1 MGDAGG
7 LNVNKAGAIERL
19 RATDLD
25 ELRFRWLASL
35 LSRAY
40 TDDRHVTAFSGQRA
54 EAWLPHVARVQAADP
69 RHPECMPDSFLDAFP
84 TLRNARR
91 PMEQRR
97 DSVHLAVRHHDGYF
111 TTHVSL
117 WSQEFVLGGERMQGG
132 YIEDVATDPLHVGQG
147 LASQAILAAE
157 TEARALG
164 LNVLGLA
171 TGIGPFYERL
181 GWRPWDGHH
190 TMTIGEHMFPD
201 EPLMLLPLTPAG
213 ERLAA
218 SVGAM
223 ASKRLERFER

>member
-1 MGDAGG
+1 
-7 LNVNKAGAIERL
+7 VNKAGVIERL

-25 ELRFRWLASL
+25 EPCFRCLAAL

-40 TDDRHVTAFSGQRA
+40 TDERHVTAFSGQRA

-91 PMEQRR
+91 PVEQRR
-97 DSVHLAVRHHDGYF
+97 DSVHLVVRHDDGYF

-117 WSQEFVLGGERMQGG
+117 WSQEFIFGGERLWGG

-147 LASQAILAAE
+147 LASNAMRAAE
-157 TEARALG
+157 AEAGALG
-164 LNVLGLA
+164 LDVLGLA
-171 TGIGPFYERL
+171 TGIAAFYERL

-190 TMTIGEHMFPD
+190 TMTIGEHTFPD

-218 SVGAM
+218 SVGDM
-223 ASKRLERFER
+223 ESKRLERFGE